1 MGHVERP
8 GLVWVNAP
16 PTEESDALLRKVRIE
31 RWFAITMFRIAS
43 TYICTY
49 NQGGNDELGEMATRR
64 PTHGGDLGCSSFLGG
79 RSHLQS

>member
-31 RWFAITMFRIAS
+31 MVCHYYVS
-43 TYICTY
+43 HCVYLHTY
-49 NQGGNDELGEMATRR
+49 NQGGNDELGEMATSR
-64 PTHGGDLGCSSFLGG
+64 PTHDGDLGCSSFLGG